1 MQGSFHE
8 MIDANRRN
16 SLLLVAA
23 FVLLAAAT
31 VFAFGVAIAGDLEA
45 GVPAAAAAVVIAL
58 LFALWGVYGGGS
70 AILAM
75 GGAKEIRKAD
85 DPELWNVVEE
95 LAIASGLPMPRVY
108 RIEDT
113 AMNAFATG
121 RDPSHAAVAITAGL
135 RDKLSRDELQG
146 VLAHE
151 MSHVRNLDIRFAML
165 LAVLVGF
172 LVLLCDTFRRMSFAG
187 RSGRRRSSGSG
198 GGAIVLVIVLLAV
211 VLSIVAPLLARL
223 IQLAASRQREYLA
236 DASAVELTRNPLG
249 LAGALEKIAGDK
261 EVLETANRATQHI
274 YIVNP
279 IHPFEERARGL
290 FSTHPPIQDRI
301 QRLRALAGSGPAA
314 QTPPAVSSSP

>member
-1 MQGSFHE
+1 MPDSFHE

-16 SLLLVAA
+16 SILLVAA
-23 FVLLAAAT
+23 FILLAAAA
-31 VFAFGVAIAGDLEA
+31 VFAFGVALAGDLDA
-45 GVPAAAAAVVIAL
+45 GIPAAAAAAAIAFL
-58 LFALWGVYGGGS
+58 LSLWGVYGGGS

-75 GGAKEIRKAD
+75 SGAKEIRKSD

-95 LAIASGLPMPRVY
+95 LAIASGLPMPRIY
-108 RIEDT
+108 KIADT

-121 RDPSHAAVAITAGL
+121 RDPAHASVAITDGL
-135 RDKLSRDELQG
+135 RSKLSRDELQG

-151 MSHVRNLDIRFAML
+151 LSHVRNLDIRFAML

-172 LVLLCDTFRRMSFAG
+172 LVLLCDLFRRWTFWG
-187 RSGRRRSSGSG
+187 RSGRRRSGSGSG
-198 GGAIVLVIVLLAV
+198 PVVLVIIVLAI
-211 VLSIVAPLLARL
+211 VLSIVAPFLARL

-236 DASAVELTRNPLG
+236 DASAVEMTRNPLG
-249 LAGALEKIAGDK
+249 LAGALEKISGDA

-279 IHPFEERARGL
+279 IRPFEERARGL

-301 QRLRALAGSGPAA
+301 QRLRALAGADGTGALDPGP
-314 QTPPAVSSSP
+314 PRP